1 MQAIADKIN
10 NDYDYAAKQYET
22 VEKMCD
28 DMIKKLQ
35 DFKEAFR
42 IGQGWILKAQ
52 NQLPNLEIRKLTHNN
67 PTMQQKFDELKEN
80 K

>member
-1 MQAIADKIN
+1 
-10 NDYDYAAKQYET
+10 
-22 VEKMCD
+22 MCD

-35 DFKEAFR
+35 DFKETFR

-67 PTMQQKFDELKEN
+67 PTMQQKFEELKEE